1 MKELL
6 DKIHIQAETGKPE
19 LLIELVQE
27 IRPSSV
33 NKHENADKRLNAL
46 ISILEENEYLRRSL
60 RRYLREV
67 FMTNDPV
74 SLLTETGI
82 LSNKG
87 FFAEGFQKF
96 AQYFLPA
103 AKEENVLQ
111 GILNESF
118 HRKTDYRWIEK
129 IPSKTWEHLF
139 ELLSLDK
146 EAKYSFLQKELFHY
160 NNALEIISHRI
171 AGISLDPDLIDR
183 FPLLEKPE
191 SPFLL
196 QNRKIVLLLNKITL
210 GGVDSFSSGDYKEIL
225 EVLEKCEEVITTL
238 RHEQHEK
245 GAELS
250 LTYLIQRL
258 HQHTD
263 RLNVLLEILYHQ
275 REKDKVFPLV
285 FLFKKL
291 VKAENR
297 KNNLIDHFYA
307 NVGLLAFQ
315 ITEHAGK
322 TGDKYITHDWKGYS
336 KMLFSSMGGGLIVG
350 ILSCIKVLIYYL
362 RLAPFGE
369 AFLYS
374 MNYSL
379 GFIGI
384 HLTKTTLAT
393 KQPAMT
399 ATKIAASLD
408 VKGTEREAL
417 SSLSNLIVKVFRS
430 QFIAFVGNVV
440 IAFPV
445 AFLVAYGYASYFGE
459 QIAKDDKAMQLI
471 TEIHPWESLSLF
483 YAGIAGV
490 CLFLSGVISGYYDNK
505 VVFARI
511 PQRLREHKKL
521 KAIMSEKT
529 LEKFSNY
536 IDNNLG
542 SLTGNFFLGIFLGSM
557 GTLGFIFGLPLDIR
571 HITFASGNFG
581 IAMFVLGDQ
590 ISLNTVLVSLL
601 GIAGIGLMNF
611 LVSFGLAIY
620 VAILSR
626 GVAFSRVGLL
636 FSLIGRHLWRHPML
650 FFFPPAKD
658 KKDGG
663 NETAITEKGTF
674 TES

>member
-27 IRPSSV
+27 IRPSSI
-33 NKHENADKRLNAL
+33 NKHENADKKLNAL
-46 ISILEENEYLRRSL
+46 ISIIEENEYLRRSL

-103 AKEENVLQ
+103 AKEEKVLK

-118 HRKTDYRWIEK
+118 HRKTDYKWIEA
-129 IPSKTWEHLF
+129 IPSKTWERFF
-139 ELLSLDK
+139 ELIALDK
-146 EAKYSFLQKELFHY
+146 EADLSFLKKELFYY
-160 NNALEIISHRI
+160 NNALEVISHRI

-183 FPLLEKPE
+183 FPMLEKPN

-196 QNRKIVLLLNKITL
+196 QNRKIVFLLNKITE
-210 GGVDSFSSGDYKEIL
+210 GGVDSFSSSDYKEIL
-225 EVLEKCEEVITTL
+225 EVLEECENVIITL
-238 RHEQHEK
+238 KKEQHEK

-263 RLNVLLEILYHQ
+263 RLNVLLEILFHQ
-275 REKDKVFPLV
+275 REKDKIFPLV

-291 VKAENR
+291 VKSENR
-297 KNNLIDHFYA
+297 KNNLVDYFYA

-322 TGDKYITHDWKGYS
+322 TGEKYITHDWKGYI

-350 ILSCIKVLIYYL
+350 FLSCFKVLIYYL

-369 AFLYS
+369 AFMYS

-384 HLTKTTLAT
+384 HLTKSTLAT

-399 ATKIAASLD
+399 ATRIAASMD
-408 VKGTEREAL
+408 VKGTEREAI
-417 SSLSNLIVKVFRS
+417 SSLSDMIVKAFRS
-430 QFIAFVGNVV
+430 QFIAFVGNVI

-445 AFLVAYGYASYFGE
+445 AFLVAYGYASLFGK
-459 QIAKDDKAMQLI
+459 QIAENDKAMQLI

-511 PQRLREHKKL
+511 PQRLREHKVL
-521 KAIMSEKT
+521 RAIMSERV
-529 LEKFSNY
+529 LNKFSNY

-542 SLTGNFFLGIFLGSM
+542 SLTGNFFLGIFLGTM

-581 IAMFVLGDQ
+581 IAMYVVGDQ
-590 ISLNTVLVSLL
+590 IPFNTILVSIL
-601 GIAGIGLMNF
+601 GIGGIGLMNF

-626 GVAFSRVGLL
+626 GVAFTRVGLL
-636 FSLIGRHLWRHPML
+636 LRLIGRHFWRHPML

-658 KKDGG
+658 NLDDRNSTSNDDK
-663 NETAITEKGTF
+663 
-674 TES
+674 

>member
-1 MKELL
+1 MKGIL
-6 DKIHIQAETGKPE
+6 DRIHIEAETGKPE
-19 LLIELVQE
+19 LLIELVQA
-27 IRPSSV
+27 IRPNSF
-33 NKHENADKRLNAL
+33 KKYENAEKNLSAL
-46 ISILEENEYLRRSL
+46 ISVIEENEYLRLSL

-67 FMTNDPV
+67 FMNNDPV

-82 LSNKG
+82 LSNRG

-103 AKEENVLQ
+103 AKEENVLKS
-111 GILNESF
+111 ILNESF
-118 HRKTDYRWIEK
+118 KKKTDYLWIEK
-129 IPSKTWEHLF
+129 IPSKTWERFF
-139 ELLSLDK
+139 ELISLNQD
-146 EAKYSFLQKELFHY
+146 ANQTFLDKELFHY

-183 FPLLEKPE
+183 FPRLEKPD
-191 SPFLL
+191 SPFLI
-196 QNRKIVLLLNKITL
+196 QNRLVVLLLHKITQ
-210 GGVDSFSSGDYKEIL
+210 GGVDAFSAADYKDIL
-225 EVLEKCEEVITTL
+225 EVLEECENVITIL
-238 RHEQHEK
+238 RKEQHEK

-263 RLNVLLEILYHQ
+263 RINILLEILFHQ
-275 REKDKVFPLV
+275 REKDKVYPLV
-285 FLFKKL
+285 FLFKRL

-297 KNNLIDHFYA
+297 KNNLIDHFYE

-322 TGDKYITHDWKGYS
+322 TGEKYITHDWKGYI

-350 ILSCIKVLIYYL
+350 FLSCFKVLIYYL

-417 SSLSNLIVKVFRS
+417 SSLSELIVKVFRS
-430 QFIAFVGNVV
+430 QFIAFVGNVI

-445 AFLVAYGYASYFGE
+445 AFLVAYGYASLFGK
-459 QIAKDDKAMQLI
+459 QIADDDKALQLI

-505 VVFARI
+505 VVFAKI
-511 PQRLREHKKL
+511 PQRLREHKRL
-521 KAIMSEKT
+521 RAILPERV

-542 SLTGNFFLGIFLGSM
+542 SLTGNFFLGIFLGTM

-590 ISLNTVLVSLL
+590 ISLSTILVSLL
-601 GIAGIGLMNF
+601 GIGGIGLMNF

-626 GVAFSRVGLL
+626 GVAFSRISLL
-636 FSLIGRHLWRHPML
+636 FRLIVRHLWRHPML
-650 FFFPPAKD
+650 FFFPPANTKSD
-658 KKDGG
+658 DSSKP
-663 NETAITEKGTF
+663 NIP
-674 TES
+674 

>member
-6 DKIHIQAETGKPE
+6 DKIHIEAETGKPE
-19 LLIELVQE
+19 LLVELVNSV
-27 IRPSSV
+27 RPKGKKKGESEEK
-33 NKHENADKRLNAL
+33 NLNIL
-46 ISILEENEYLRRSL
+46 ISILEENEYLRLSL

-67 FMTNDPV
+67 FMQNDPV
-74 SLLTETGI
+74 SLLTESGI
-82 LSNKG
+82 LSNNG
-87 FFAEGFQKF
+87 FFSEGFQKF

-103 AKEENVLQ
+103 AKEENVLK
-111 GILNESF
+111 GILNDSF
-118 HRKTDYRWIEK
+118 SHKTDFKWIEA
-129 IPSKTWEHLF
+129 IPSKTWEKLF
-139 ELLSLDK
+139 ALISLNP
-146 EAKYSFLQKELFHY
+146 EAEQSFLQKELFHY
-160 NNALEIISHRI
+160 NNALEILSHRI

-183 FPLLEKPE
+183 FPRLEKPD

-196 QNRKIVLLLNKITL
+196 QNRLIVLLLNKITQ

-225 EVLEKCEEVITTL
+225 EVLEQCDEVITTL
-238 RHEQHEK
+238 RKEQHEK
-245 GAELS
+245 GAELA
-250 LTYLIQRL
+250 LTYRIQRL
-258 HQHTD
+258 HQHTN

-285 FLFKKL
+285 FLFKNL
-291 VKAENR
+291 VKAENG

-322 TGDKYITHDWKGYS
+322 TGEKYITHDWKGYF
-336 KMLFSSMGGGLIVG
+336 KMLLSSMGGGLIVG
-350 ILSCIKVLIYYL
+350 FLSCIKILIYYL

-374 MNYSL
+374 MNYSF

-399 ATKIAASLD
+399 ATKIASSLD

-417 SSLSNLIVKVFRS
+417 SSLSDIIVKVFRS

-445 AFLVAYGYASYFGE
+445 AFLIAFGYASYFGK
-459 QIAKDDKAMQLI
+459 QIAEDEKAMQLI

-511 PQRLREHKKL
+511 PQRLREHKRL
-521 KAIMSEKT
+521 KAIMPQPV
-529 LEKFSNY
+529 LERFSNY

-542 SLTGNFFLGIFLGSM
+542 SLTGNFFLGIFLGTM

-581 IAMFVLGDQ
+581 IAMYILGDQ
-590 ISLNTVLVSLL
+590 IPLNTILISIL

-626 GVAFSRVGLL
+626 GVAFGKIGLL
-636 FSLIGRHLWRHPML
+636 FRLIGRHLWRHPML
-650 FFFPPAKD
+650 FFFPPADSNKD
-658 KKDGG
+658 IVKESE
-663 NETAITEKGTF
+663 NIEKL
-674 TES
+674 